1 MNDLISERHT
11 SSCEI
16 RGMPPSCSSVYYLPE
31 LRNPVYFTGSTP
43 SVQTGYLI
51 ILHGY
56 TIPKC
61 IRSFNDFIIRD
72 GVDARSL
79 AEIKRRRIGYTLS
92 IYFGVATTQMRRIFA
107 KGAGMRAKDSV
118 YYPDGWD
125 KFIATDSKII
135 QKGSLFS

>member
-72 GVDARSL
+72 DADARSL
-79 AEIKRRRIGYTLS
+79 AEIKRRRTCCTLS

-107 KGAGMRAKDSV
+107 KGDYCFAQ
-118 YYPDGWD
+118 
-125 KFIATDSKII
+125 ATILYFFVAVGGCDAIN
-135 QKGSLFS
+135 F